1 MKCPVCDNVNASM
14 VCPKCGFDSSRDYEK
29 HPTLGPVGKAPS
41 VSALRQDW
49 VSKHPEPAEAPDI
62 HPPAPEPPRKKMPWL
77 AIAACAAMLALGIG
91 IGAGLGGGKPEPTEP
106 KKTVQIQKPVG
117 TTLPPE
123 TTIPPESTIPLET
136 TLPSEPTEPLDPWE
150 TNILRSD
157 EVPAGS
163 TTNWEAPVFGSQYKR
178 EEIMTVTF
186 LDTLADMP
194 GDAWDVSAY
203 GNGKVMAWVKPRG
216 YFYDLYIGAEG
227 GVWAN
232 RNCEEL
238 FSGYGNVFEFTFSD
252 AFHTEY
258 VTDMNYM
265 FGCCCSLTSL
275 DLSSF
280 DTTSVW
286 DMSYMF
292 AFSNYLTALDL
303 SSFDTSEVTR
313 MYYMF
318 DACTSLTDLKL
329 GDRFVTT
336 NADTSEMFK
345 DCPAADDYQHLL
357 H

>member
-1 MKCPVCDNVNASM
+1 MSERGENRVKCPVCDKDNKSM
-14 VCPKCGFDSSRDYEK
+14 LCPNCGFDASREYERY
-29 HPTLGPVGKAPS
+29 PTFGAVGKAPA
-41 VSALRQDW
+41 VSALRRKWETKQQ
-49 VSKHPEPAEAPDI
+49 KLI
-62 HPPAPEPPRKKMPWL
+62 PEPPRKKKPWL
-77 AIAACAAMLALGIG
+77 AIAACAVALALGIG
-91 IGAGLGGGKPEPTEP
+91 IGAGLGGGKTEP
-106 KKTVQIQKPVG
+106 AEPKNTEQMQKPVE

-123 TTIPPESTIPLET
+123 LTIPLDTTIPPET

-157 EVPAGS
+157 KLAADS
-163 TTNWEAPVFGSQYKR
+163 NDNWKDSVFGSQYRR

-186 LDTLADMP
+186 LDTLDDMP

-203 GNGKVMAWVKPRG
+203 RNGKVMAWVKPRG
-216 YFYDLYIGAEG
+216 DFYDLYIGAEG

-238 FSGYGNVFEFTFSD
+238 FSGYGNVIEFIFSD

-258 VTDMNYM
+258 VTNMNDMFM
-265 FGCCCSLTSL
+265 CCCSLTSL

-336 NADTSEMFK
+336 KANTMEMFK
-345 DCPAADDYQHLL
+345 DCPAGDDYQHLL
-357 H
+357 N